1 MKQKTQNLETIVKK
15 SVRSA
20 VAAEFMKLRAFHL
33 PVISQEEQREIE
45 KKLGKRATGRYI
57 RSKII
62 EV

>member
-20 VAAEFMKLRAFHL
+20 VAAEFMKLRAFLL
-33 PVISQEEQREIE
+33 PFISQEEQREIE